1 MVKEIKNQIRT
12 IGIIMDGNRRWA
24 EKRGLSRLAGH
35 RHGAEKLR
43 ELLGWARGAGVE
55 TVIAYAFSTENWRR
69 TKTEVNFLFKL
80 FRRFLNTEINALV
93 ADKTIFRCIGD
104 RASLPEDLQSD
115 IAKAEARTKDLGPQ
129 TLVIAV
135 SYGGRAEIVAAAKTF
150 AYRYRDKI
158 NTGGEKEFSQG
169 LSTAGL
175 LDPDLII
182 RTGGEQRLS
191 NFLPWQSVYSELV
204 FTPTHWPA
212 FTRKEFINILAE
224 AKNRDRRFGK

>member
-1 MVKEIKNQIRT
+1 MNQIRT
-12 IGIIMDGNRRWA
+12 IGIIMDGNRRWT

-35 RHGAEKLR
+35 RHGAKKLR

-55 TVIAYAFSTENWRR
+55 TVIVYAFSTENWRR
-69 TKTEVNFLFKL
+69 TKTEVSFLFKL
-80 FRRFLNTEINALV
+80 FRRFLTVEIDSLV

-104 RASLPEDLQSD
+104 RYSLPEDLQSA
-115 IAKAEARTKDLGPQ
+115 IAKAEARTKNLGPR

-135 SYGGRAEIVAAAKTF
+135 SYGGRAEIVAAAKVF
-150 AYRYRDKI
+150 ARRYQDQL
-158 NTGGEKEFSQG
+158 NAAGEKEFSQG
-169 LSTAGL
+169 LATAGL
-175 LDPDLII
+175 PDPDLIL

-212 FTRKEFINILAE
+212 LTRKEFINILE
-224 AKNRDRRFGK
+224 EVRNRDRRFGK